1 MRRQIH
7 FAPPAVGQAANELS
21 GVQEAGAQNHFH
33 LQFAAQAQAAV
44 HLGREKGRVH
54 RAQKDQQGRI
64 RAAMK
69 LIEGLQDGRVV
80 LLAKLPFNLKGCVGF
95 EFIFDAGCQ
104 KE

>member
-1 MRRQIH
+1 
-7 FAPPAVGQAANELS
+7 
-21 GVQEAGAQNHFH
+21 
-33 LQFAAQAQAAV
+33 
-44 HLGREKGRVH
+44 
-54 RAQKDQQGRI
+54 
-64 RAAMK
+64 MK